1 MQLEDSIENDEKNVL
16 NPGAKDTNFE
26 QKSKEI
32 RRRERYNKKR
42 INFLIKKKH

>member
-16 NPGAKDTNFE
+16 NSGVKDTNFE

-32 RRRERYNKKR
+32 RRRERY
-42 INFLIKKKH
+42 KHKNSHLK